1 VLPQGVIEVEIGTLS
16 SGQGHET
23 SYAQL
28 LGEWLGVENERIR
41 LVTGDSD
48 RTKFGA
54 GSHSGR
60 SIRLASISMHAAS
73 QRIIEQGLQIASH
86 LLEATAE
93 DIDFTDGR
101 FTIEGTD
108 RAADLFTVAAAAE
121 GDARV
126 PEALRGPLVGTG
138 DVVSRTRRS
147 RMAGTLPRLRSIPRP
162 GWLSLPAILRS
173 MTSAARLAIPAT

>member
-1 VLPQGVIEVEIGTLS
+1 ETALPYANPFGMTYDSGAYEAILDRTLALADWNGYPARREETRRRGRCRGIGLGTYVESQSGAAEEEAVVRELPQGRIEVEIGTLS

-28 LGEWLGVENERIR
+28 LSEWLGVENARIR

-73 QRIIEQGLQIASH
+73 QRIVERGLQI
-86 LLEATAE
+86 
-93 DIDFTDGR
+93 
-101 FTIEGTD
+101 
-108 RAADLFTVAAAAE
+108 
-121 GDARV
+121 
-126 PEALRGPLVGTG
+126 
-138 DVVSRTRRS
+138 
-147 RMAGTLPRLRSIPRP
+147 
-162 GWLSLPAILRS
+162 
-173 MTSAARLAIPAT
+173 